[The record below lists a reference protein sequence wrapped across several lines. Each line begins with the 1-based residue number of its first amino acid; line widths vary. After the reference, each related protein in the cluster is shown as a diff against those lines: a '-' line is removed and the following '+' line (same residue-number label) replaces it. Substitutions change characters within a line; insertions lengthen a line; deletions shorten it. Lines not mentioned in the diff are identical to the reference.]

1 MISEDACLDCCPL
14 HRAQG
19 RLLQA
24 RSLHRDPRQARPLH
38 REGRRQD
45 RGPHRAPRHL
55 PLRPQDPRQSQER
68 LRGMH
73 QAYHCVKI
81 IIDVNSY
88 FHVVQSVHKTWN
100 NPRVLIHLSAIAL
113 QSLKF
118 FLTI

>member
-14 HRAQG
+14 HCAQG
-19 RLLQA
+19 RLQP
-24 RSLHRDPRQARPLH
+24 RGLHRDPRQARPLH
-38 REGRRQD
+38 REGRLQD

-113 QSLKF
+113 HIFMVSMQ
-118 FLTI
+118 I